1 MIIVILF
8 FNNHKFVSGLEKL
21 IAIQNFAFGGCVDD
35 DRVVGGVDV
44 VRLVQ
49 PDLVGDDRVGHDH
62 VAAGVRRHVLR
73 VDVGVLGPRLE
84 EDEDFVLEADCLH
97 SARVLAFCQ
106 LGEPLY
112 ALVRQL
118 LPLPAEREEAP
129 FFLRSVRDHRLFQV
143 FRGLHE
149 PDISWTVVVVA
160 DLRGVQWARLVFT
173 RENQDVPRLVVD
185 NARSSEL
192 GVSPVVVGPLVVLGR
207 FRRDLRVGE
216 IGDSCR
222 TLGLLPVLCFEAVH
236 VLESYGVRV
245 EGPMVD
251 GARVVVT
258 QVHPH
263 ETASYFRN

>member
-1 MIIVILF
+1 MQTIV
-8 FNNHKFVSGLEKL
+8 
-21 IAIQNFAFGGCVDD
+21 DT
-35 DRVVGGVDV
+35 VVIGA
-44 VRLVQ
+44 VRLPEAPLLVQ
-49 PDLVGDDRVGHDH
+49 PDLVGDDRVGRDH

-160 DLRGVQWARLVFT
+160 DLRGVQRARLVFT

-207 FRRDLRVGE
+207 FRRDLRVGG
-216 IGDSCR
+216 IGDSCW
-222 TLGLLPVLCFEAVH
+222 TLGLLPVLCFEAVPGFCRFQWCASRDKFIN
-236 VLESYGVRV
+236 VYVVIFANEL
-245 EGPMVD
+245 VD
-251 GARVVVT
+251 IFQFHAAAV
-258 QVHPH
+258 
-263 ETASYFRN
+263 